1 MSLYPKLPKAFVEAA
16 ATVSEKKQKIE
27 AKAVKKEEVTAR
39 IDMSDKVAGLGFC
52 PECKK
57 PMVRTNANGIPVLS
71 CNEHRIAI
79 PIKDGM

>member
-27 AKAVKKEEVTAR
+27 AAALKKEVTAR
-39 IDMSDKVAGLGFC
+39 IDMSDAVAGAGRC

-57 PMVRTNANGIPVLS
+57 PMIRTNANGIPVMS
-71 CNEHRIAI
+71 CDEHRIAI